1 MSFRR
6 VEVQLLGTRKGL
18 KSNSFQT
25 HIVNDAVVFSTADLE
40 LVSVAQQARVVNQP
54 ARQQRSFRTVRVQAG
69 DARLW
74 ELPDCNTT
82 KRTTGMEPSVK
93 ISIKK

>member
-1 MSFRR
+1 M
-6 VEVQLLGTRKGL
+6 QLQGALKDL

-25 HIVNDAVVFSTADLE
+25 HIVNDGVVFSTADLE
-40 LVSVAQQARVVNQP
+40 LISVAQHARVVNEP
-54 ARQQRSFRTVRVQAG
+54 AHQQRSRRSGRDQAC
-69 DARLW
+69 DAWLW

-82 KRTTGMEPSVK
+82 KRTAGMEPSVK